1 MTEAMSD
8 SVYVLC
14 ALTSLA
20 CAVLLL
26 RGYRQRGVRL
36 LLYSGLAF
44 VGFTLGN
51 AMLVVDVV
59 MVPTVD
65 LALFRSL
72 PVLFGLLVLIYGLV
86 WDAK

>member
-1 MTEAMSD
+1 MATA
-8 SVYVLC
+8 VYLLC

-26 RGYRQRGVRL
+26 RGYGQRGVRL

-44 VGFTLGN
+44 VGFAVGN
-51 AMLVVDVV
+51 ATLVTDVLLT
-59 MVPTVD
+59 PSLD
-65 LALFRSL
+65 LSLLRSL
-72 PVLFGLLVLIYGLV
+72 PVLLGLMVLIYGLV

>member
-1 MTEAMSD
+1 MATA
-8 SVYVLC
+8 VYLLC

-59 MVPTVD
+59 VVPTVE
-65 LALFRSL
+65 LTLFRSL

>member
-1 MTEAMSD
+1 MATA
-8 SVYVLC
+8 VYLLC

-26 RGYRQRGVRL
+26 RGWRERGVRL

-44 VGFTLGN
+44 VGFAVGN

-59 MVPTVD
+59 VVPTVD
-65 LALFRSL
+65 LAIFRSL
-72 PVLFGLLVLIYGLV
+72 PVLLGLLVLIYGLV
-86 WDAK
+86 WDTK

>member
-1 MTEAMSD
+1 MATA
-8 SVYVLC
+8 VYLLC

-26 RGYRQRGVRL
+26 RGYRARGVRL

-44 VGFTLGN
+44 VGFTAGN

-59 MVPTVD
+59 VVPTVD
-65 LALFRSL
+65 LALLRSL
-72 PVLFGLLVLIYGLV
+72 PVLLGLVVLLYGLV

>member
-1 MTEAMSD
+1 MAMA
-8 SVYVLC
+8 VYLLC

-26 RGYRQRGVRL
+26 RGYGQRRVRL

-44 VGFTLGN
+44 VGFAVGN
-51 AMLVVDVV
+51 AMLVTDV
-59 MVPTVD
+59 MVGPSPD
-65 LALFRSL
+65 LSVFRSL
-72 PVLFGLLVLIYGLV
+72 PVLVGLLVLIYGLV